1 MASSLKHLG
10 LVGAAV
16 LLPLTQAP
24 AESRLPQSLSGQLL
38 IASPSM
44 SDPRFDQA
52 VVLVVRH
59 DQNGALGIVINR
71 PVQDRPLAALL
82 QALGEKSPTVTGNV
96 RIFAGGPVQPDIRFV
111 VHSADY
117 RRRDTI
123 DIDGHIAVTSSREI
137 LRDIGDNRGPAK
149 TLIAFGYAGWGPGQ
163 LEGELEHRAWF
174 TAPEDSKLIFDQD
187 RDKVWDEAMKRR
199 TQEL

>member
-10 LVGAAV
+10 LVGTAV

-82 QALGEKSPTVTGNV
+82 EALGEKSPTVTGNV
-96 RIFAGGPVQPDIRFV
+96 RIFAGGPVQPEIGFV
-111 VHSADY
+111 LHSPEY
-117 RRRDTI
+117 HRSETL
-123 DIDGHIAVTSSREI
+123 DIDGRFAMTSSLQI
-137 LRDIGDNRGPAK
+137 LRDIANKQGPSK
-149 TLIAFGYAGWGPGQ
+149 SLVAFGYAGWKPDQ
-163 LEGELEHRAWF
+163 LEGELRQGAWI
-174 TAPEDSKLIFDQD
+174 TAADDEKLIFDED
-187 RDKVWDEAMKRR
+187 RDKLWEEAMKRR
-199 TQEL
+199 TQDL